1 MKLLNKKYKLHDKK
15 TSPQMHREEGQMK
28 VNTELGVVK
37 LRLCLLTNIRNP
49 GKVGDKFVLLFYKK
63 SESAFIVDF
72 LFPELGK
79 NKFLLF

>member
-1 MKLLNKKYKLHDKK
+1 
-15 TSPQMHREEGQMK
+15 MK

-49 GKVGDKFVLLFYKK
+49 GKVWGRFVLLFYKK
-63 SESAFIVDF
+63 SGSAFVVDF
-72 LFPELGK
+72 LFPEQGE